1 MVLTLKGPSKALAY
15 ALTHDFNFRDPES
28 HTRFH
33 VGQGVSGTVVALPS
47 GKTGDCTPQ
56 DQLSPGLR
64 SCSGIVSTTPMLTHH
79 LRIQQQAQG
88 HWHKQRSYVSC
99 MPPCH
104 AVLSPFSASHA
115 CQSQPPHACRSQPC
129 YWQAAV
135 LPQWPGPLH
144 RPLQCLPVHQ
154 QPQSAAGRKG
164 WIDVLAVIMF
174 ASVWHAALI
183 LRKPPTG
190 CCYIWMVKGGSL
202 LGHSAYHN
210 RSRLVHAQTVIASC
224 AGARLLVQVTLMPK
238 VKGASSRPA
247 GDHKAG
253 TRVTGRITVM
263 EPTYMDLELDAPR
276 GDGSSD
282 RECI

>member
-1 MVLTLKGPSKALAY
+1 MVLTLKGTSKALAY

-56 DQLSPGLR
+56 EDLSPGLI
-64 SCSGIVSTTPMLTHH
+64 SCSGIISATPMLTHH

-115 CQSQPPHACRSQPC
+115 VNHNRHMLATVVPPTRKLVLIWPSGLDPCTWPFNACQSTSNRK
-129 YWQAAV
+129 V
-135 LPQWPGPLH
+135 LLTAKAGLT
-144 RPLQCLPVHQ
+144 CLSSSCFP
-154 QPQSAAGRKG
+154 
-164 WIDVLAVIMF
+164 
-174 ASVWHAALI
+174 SVWHAALI

-190 CCYIWMVKGGSL
+190 CCYIWMVEGGSL

-210 RSRLVHAQTVIASC
+210 RSRLVHAQTVIHCLMCRGPA
-224 AGARLLVQVTLMPK
+224 AGPGHADAQGQRRIQQACRGPQGWHPRDWARHRH
-238 VKGASSRPA
+238 GAHLHGSGA
-247 GDHKAG
+247 GCTQG
-253 TRVTGRITVM
+253 
-263 EPTYMDLELDAPR
+263 
-276 GDGSSD
+276 
-282 RECI
+282 